1 MQMSKKKVITED
13 VTYPE
18 FGLTFK
24 DEDDVYFTLESN
36 HGKDM
41 HKYLEYAKKLK
52 RPILIGIESDIFDK
66 KYKNFALTLDEAKML
81 CKELSRMIDYL
92 EE

>member
-1 MQMSKKKVITED
+1 MTRRKKRTEEHID
-13 VTYPE
+13 LPE
-18 FGLTFK
+18 FGVQFV
-24 DEDDVYFTLESN
+24 DEDDVLFTLESN

-41 HKYLEYAKKLK
+41 HKYLEHAKKLK

-66 KYKNFALTLDEAKML
+66 KYKNFALTVDEARLLVKEITRML
-81 CKELSRMIDYL
+81 DYL